1 MNISE
6 KTAVRSEI
14 NVTPLVDVCL
24 VLLIIFMVVTPL
36 VYKQTDVQLPRTP
49 GPGEIGQVDRQIK
62 VAILEDGRIQIDGL
76 PSARSSEGPLELASA
91 VLRDGSASSTRN
103 AHFSWPLAASAE
115 ARRLASCVRLKVA
128 MTRCRTAS

>member
-76 PSARSSEGPLELASA
+76 PVPRAHLAGTLTGMYSPDRPVLVEGDRRLSYGEVRGILELIQRAGFRQ
-91 VLRDGSASSTRN
+91 VGL
-103 AHFSWPLAASAE
+103 
-115 ARRLASCVRLKVA
+115 VA
-128 MTRCRTAS
+128 QREG

>member
-24 VLLIIFMVVTPL
+24 VLLIIFMVITPL

-49 GPGEIGQVDRQIK
+49 GPGEIETGDKQIT
-62 VAILEDGRIQIDGL
+62 VAILEDGTIRVDGL
-76 PSARSSEGPLELASA
+76 PVPRAHLAGTLTGMYLPDRPVLVEGDRSLSYGEVRGILELIQRAGFRQ
-91 VLRDGSASSTRN
+91 VGL
-103 AHFSWPLAASAE
+103 
-115 ARRLASCVRLKVA
+115 VA
-128 MTRCRTAS
+128 QREG